1 MNYPFTLLIFTISI
15 ILIEIVFVF
24 KINAIL
30 S

>member
-15 ILIEIVFVF
+15 ILIEIVFIF